1 MVRYKQHSFNIW
13 NQLTHCREQK
23 ENLKQNEGFIHIDFA
38 DNYQTK
44 LGKEI
49 QCMHFG
55 ASHAQITL
63 HTGISYNGKDSKVKS
78 FCTVS
83 ESMDH
88 SPAAVWAYLS
98 PVLDEMQ
105 RENELLETLH
115 IFSDGPATQYKQKS
129 NFYLN
134 LLKEELSMPP
144 RISMSLDMAK
154 EPQMGLVGFLK
165 GLLMPKFSKDIPD
178 TKSFLQT
185 LQNENLNISLYAPPP
200 PKRIS
205 M

>member
-1 MVRYKQHSFNIW
+1 
-13 NQLTHCREQK
+13 
-23 ENLKQNEGFIHIDFA
+23 
-38 DNYQTK
+38 
-44 LGKEI
+44 
-49 QCMHFG
+49 MHAFWRL
-55 ASHAQITL
+55 SCSDYTSYRF
-63 HTGISYNGKDSKVKS
+63 SYNGKDSKVKS

-105 RENELLETLH
+105 RENESLETLH
-115 IFSDGPATQYKQKS
+115 IFSDGPVTQYKQKG

-165 GLLMPKFSKDIPD
+165 GLLMPKFSNDIPD

-185 LQNENLNISLYAPPP
+185 LQNENLNISLYYVPPP
-200 PKRIS
+200 KKRIS